1 MKPQIM
7 GLRVASIV
15 FGLMMLAQ
23 LARLLLRPEVIIQG
37 HLLPL
42 WPSALAVL
50 FLGILC
56 VWLWSLST
64 PRPDQS
70 TGQKYG

>member
-1 MKPQIM
+1 MKPQVM

-42 WPSALAVL
+42 WPSVLAVL
-50 FLGILC
+50 FLGSLC
-56 VWLWSLST
+56 VWLWNLSNT
-64 PRPDQS
+64 HFHQA

>member
-1 MKPQIM
+1 MKPQIT

-23 LARLLLRPEVIIQG
+23 VARLLLRPEVIIHG

-42 WPSALAVL
+42 WPSAVAVV
-50 FLGILC
+50 FLGVLC
-56 VWLWSLST
+56 VWMWNLSAARPHET
-64 PRPDQS
+64 P
-70 TGQKYG
+70 GQKYG

>member
-23 LARLLLRPEVIIQG
+23 LARLLLRPEVIVQG
-37 HLLPL
+37 HLMPL
-42 WPSALAVL
+42 WPSMLAVV
-50 FLGILC
+50 FLGLLC
-56 VWLWSLST
+56 GWLWSLSVVRSQEKT
-64 PRPDQS
+64 SRNH
-70 TGQKYG
+70 G